1 MESELVTFVRE
12 VAIGAY
18 KPDEVRKRALA
29 LLAAHDAREGGRGE
43 SVLPADLDATP
54 AAAGEAMNTPMTTPM
69 SEMDDLPESVRDA
82 VEWMDTDNTVN
93 PYWDDVRAELLRL
106 AARVKELERYAKE
119 ADRRVGEQF
128 GCAQQAQAFAIE
140 KQRECLSAT
149 TELAA
154 LKAKIA
160 EAPTGVVN
168 RCALNSAPEY
178 HITAPGS
185 PLDGHRVALLDL
197 DAKEG

>member
-1 MESELVTFVRE
+1 MR
-12 VAIGAY
+12 
-18 KPDEVRKRALA
+18 PDQMPRQPFQNADAL
-29 LLAAHDAREGGRGE
+29 
-43 SVLPADLDATP
+43 
-54 AAAGEAMNTPMTTPM
+54 
-69 SEMDDLPESVRDA
+69 DDLPESVRDA
-82 VEWMDTDNTVN
+82 VNRIGIYVDEKLLGTNL
-93 PYWDDVRAELLRL
+93 DVIRAELLRL
-106 AARVKELERYAKE
+106 AARVKELERENAELRDYAKE

-128 GCAQQAQAFAIE
+128 GCAQQAQAFALE

-197 DAKEG
+197 DAKEGCDG